1 MKQNDFGSSG
11 ETKKHNESHG
21 FQHKCVGRNL
31 VRFVVNKSKE
41 YVSYKYWEKKW
52 WLMRAANGKRTQCTT
67 LWGEVLA
74 ELKRWL
80 QLTQ

>member
-21 FQHKCVGRNL
+21 FQHKCVGSNL

-41 YVSYKYWEKKW
+41 YVSYKY
-52 WLMRAANGKRTQCTT
+52 
-67 LWGEVLA
+67 
-74 ELKRWL
+74 
-80 QLTQ
+80 